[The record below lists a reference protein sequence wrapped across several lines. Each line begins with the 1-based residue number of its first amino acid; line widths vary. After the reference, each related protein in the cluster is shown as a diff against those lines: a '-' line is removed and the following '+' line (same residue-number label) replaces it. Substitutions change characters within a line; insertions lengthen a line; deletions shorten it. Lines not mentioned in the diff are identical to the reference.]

1 MAKYTELDEQAIKFA
16 EYYIL
21 TGGNALESAKASG
34 YDNPLSAAKRLASK
48 DSPVWEIIDEYRKSS
63 KVMTPIEI
71 MERLTLIGRGEAKT
85 KVHIVVGDTVK
96 VVEVTPTI
104 AEQLAALKTLAK
116 INGLDK
122 QKKDDDGNGNVVI
135 QITGENELE
144 D

>member
-1 MAKYTELDEQAIKFA
+1 MAKYTELDDQMIKFA
-16 EYYIL
+16 EFYIL

-34 YDNPLSAAKRLASK
+34 YDNPLSAAKRLTSK
-48 DSPVWEIIDEYRKSS
+48 DSPVWELIDEYRKSS

-122 QKKDDDGNGNVVI
+122 QKNDEDGNGQLVV
-135 QITGENELE
+135 QIMGEENLQ

>member
-1 MAKYTELDEQAIKFA
+1 MAKYTELDEKAIKFA

-34 YDNPLSAAKRLASK
+34 YDNPLSAAKRLTSK

-85 KVHIVVGDTVK
+85 KVHIV
-96 VVEVTPTI
+96 
-104 AEQLAALKTLAK
+104 
-116 INGLDK
+116 
-122 QKKDDDGNGNVVI
+122 
-135 QITGENELE
+135 
-144 D
+144 